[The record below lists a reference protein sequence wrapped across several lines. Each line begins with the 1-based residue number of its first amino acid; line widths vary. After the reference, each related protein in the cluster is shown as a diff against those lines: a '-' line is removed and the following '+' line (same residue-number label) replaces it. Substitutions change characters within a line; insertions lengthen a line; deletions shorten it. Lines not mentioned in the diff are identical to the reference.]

1 MKRRLMRLIG
11 ACLFWMLT
19 SITAAAQSV
28 VVKVTADHA
37 DWVYKTGEKALFSI
51 LVTKDNKPLEDV
63 TVAYGIGPERMPPT
77 MKGNLVL
84 KKGSGMI
91 DGGSLKAPGFLR
103 CVVTVSIDGKPYR
116 GLATAA
122 FEPEQIKPTTTM
134 PADFVAFWDKAK
146 ADAGR
151 IPMDAKMTL
160 LPGQCTGTVNVYAVS
175 VQHYRKGSRIYGVL
189 SMPKQAGRYPAVLK
203 VPGAG
208 VGRYSP
214 DISLSEKG
222 VIVLRIGIHGL
233 PFTLP
238 DSAYKAIA
246 NGRLKGYPLFDHD
259 NRDAYYFKR
268 VFMGCIRSVDFLC
281 SLPQFDGKNLA
292 VAGGSQGGALT
303 IATAALDHRVR
314 YMVAYF
320 PGLADLTGY
329 LYGRTGGWPHMLKDA
344 DKVTQKEI
352 ETSRYYDMANFARL
366 IKIPGFYSWG
376 FNDETCPPTTA
387 YAVYN
392 TIGAPRELLIVKES
406 GHQYTPEQRVRMD
419 GWLLEKFVKYKQEQ
433 K

>member
-1 MKRRLMRLIG
+1 MKKLFRQLMTASL
-11 ACLFWMLT
+11 LWVVT
-19 SITAAAQSV
+19 SIAVAAQPV
-28 VVKVTADHA
+28 VVKVVADHA

-51 LVTKDNKPLEDV
+51 EVTKDNKPLEDIRV
-63 TVAYGIGPERMPPT
+63 TYEVGLERMAPLIT
-77 MKGNLVL
+77 GDLVL
-84 KKGSGMI
+84 KKGSGVV
-91 DGGSLKAPGFLR
+91 DGGSLKMPGFLR
-103 CVVTVSIDGKPYR
+103 CIVTVNMDGTPYR

-122 FEPEQIKPTTTM
+122 FEPEQIRPTTSM

-151 IPMDAKMTL
+151 IPMDATMTL
-160 LPGQCTGTVNVYAVS
+160 LPDQCTGTVNVYTIS
-175 VQHYRKGSRIYGVL
+175 VQNYQPGSRIYGVL
-189 SMPKQAGRYPAVLK
+189 SMPKKAGRYPAVLK

-214 DISLSEKG
+214 DIALSEKG
-222 VIVLRIGIHGL
+222 LIVLRIGIHGL

-259 NRDAYYFKR
+259 NRDRYYFKR
-268 VFMGCIRSVDFLC
+268 VFMGCIRSVDFLY
-281 SLPQFDGKNLA
+281 SLPQFDGKHLA

-303 IATAALDHRVR
+303 IATAALDRRVQ

-329 LYGRTGGWPHMLKDA
+329 LYGRTGGWPHMLKDT
-344 DKVTQKEI
+344 DKVTKDEV
-352 ETSRYYDMANFARL
+352 ETSKYYDMANFARL
-366 IKIPGFYSWG
+366 INISGFYSWG

-392 TIGAPRELLIVKES
+392 TIRAPKELLIVKAS

-419 GWLLEKFVKYKQEQ
+419 TWLLEKLMNHKPDQQ
-433 K
+433 

>member
-1 MKRRLMRLIG
+1 MIRCSIQFMTV
-11 ACLFWMLT
+11 CLFWAVT
-19 SITAAAQSV
+19 GITASAQSV
-28 VVKVTADHA
+28 AVKVVADHA
-37 DWVYKTGEKALFSI
+37 DWVYKTGEKVRFSI
-51 LVTKDNKPLEDV
+51 MVTKDNKPLEDV
-63 TVAYGIGPERMPPT
+63 TVVYETGLERMPPT
-77 MKGNLVL
+77 VTGDLVL
-84 KKGSGMI
+84 KKGGGMI
-91 DGGSLKAPGFLR
+91 DGGTLNVPGFLR

-122 FEPEQIKPTTTM
+122 FEPEQIRPTTTM
-134 PADFVAFWDKAK
+134 PADFMAFWDKAK

-151 IPMDAKMTL
+151 VPADAKMTL
-160 LPGQCTGTVNVYAVS
+160 LSGQCTETVNVYEVS
-175 VQHYRKGSRIYGVL
+175 VQHYQRGARIYGVL
-189 SMPKQAGRYPAVLK
+189 SMPKKTGRYPAVLK

-259 NRDAYYFKR
+259 NRDRYYFKR
-268 VFMGCIRSVDFLC
+268 VFMGCIRAVDFLY
-281 SLPQFDGKNLA
+281 SLPQFDGTNLA

-303 IATAALDHRVR
+303 IATAALDSRVR

-329 LYGRTGGWPHMLKDA
+329 LHGRTGGWPHMLKDA
-344 DKVTQKEI
+344 ANVTKEEV
-352 ETSRYYDMANFARL
+352 ETSAYYDMANFARL
-366 IKIPGFYSWG
+366 INIPGFYSWG
-376 FNDETCPPTTA
+376 FNDETCPPTTT

-392 TIGAPRELLIVKES
+392 TIRAPKELLIVKES

-419 GWLLEKFVKYKQEQ
+419 GWLLEKLKNHKPE
-433 K
+433 